1 MGFRTNFIA
10 LLLTIVSM
18 TAHANIVNRI
28 TEDTRQIVSSDM
40 DHPVYAGLMLGYGEP
55 TWKQLADEG
64 TDPGDTL
71 TRESVPSYATG
82 GGFAGGP
89 FIGFQFSDRFTIE
102 LSYIKFRNTR
112 MNFIPANFYGIGS
125 EGLKSQTEIYNMIG
139 KFMVPLGLTK
149 AMAYASTGLTIIHRH
164 DTIVNRGFAT
174 PNFGA
179 GFFYDITPMF
189 LMQWGFLFTVG
200 DGKSN
205 VRPVKYYVPFTYMIH
220 TSIAYRL

>member
-1 MGFRTNFIA
+1 MYFRRIIFSILLIA
-10 LLLTIVSM
+10 ISSVTQ
-18 TAHANIVNRI
+18 ANIVKRI
-28 TEDTRQIVSSDM
+28 TDDTRQIVSSDM
-40 DHPVYAGLMLGYGEP
+40 DHPVYAGLMFGYGEP

-71 TRESVPSYATG
+71 TRESVPSHASSG
-82 GGFAGGP
+82 GLAGGP

-102 LSYIKFRNTR
+102 LSYVKFRTTH
-112 MNFIPANFYGIGS
+112 MQFIPANFYGIGS

-164 DTIVNRGFAT
+164 DTIVNRGFAE